1 MAKLATHLTPGLHC
15 FALRYLSS
23 DNRHLQ
29 HHSLTLLLC
38 PQVSLMAVDEM
49 HQDLPILEKD
59 LYWNEPDPQ
68 PPYTAATA
76 EYKRPSFLGST
87 FDIRWVQ
94 LRGTRAGHVY
104 TSGQVLCRMCLRSKR
119 AVTSFTVCEI
129 LLQCISGSS
138 KDAANI
144 FLGKGCL

>member
-1 MAKLATHLTPGLHC
+1 
-15 FALRYLSS
+15 
-23 DNRHLQ
+23 
-29 HHSLTLLLC
+29 
-38 PQVSLMAVDEM
+38 MAVDEM

-94 LRGTRAGHVY
+94 LQGAKAGHIY
-104 TSGQVLCRMCLRSKR
+104 TSGQVLCRMLCLRSKR
-119 AVTSFTVCEI
+119 AITTFTVCEI
-129 LLQCISGSS
+129 LLQCISG
-138 KDAANI
+138 
-144 FLGKGCL
+144 